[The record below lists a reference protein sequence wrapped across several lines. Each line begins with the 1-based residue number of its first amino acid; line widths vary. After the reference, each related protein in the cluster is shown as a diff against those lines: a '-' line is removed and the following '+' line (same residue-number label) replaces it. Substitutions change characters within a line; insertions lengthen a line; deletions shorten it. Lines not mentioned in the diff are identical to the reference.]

1 MNILKKIF
9 SPLCLSV
16 SIFLIVYVFY
26 KSQIYWDGE
35 KNNYYQ
41 IYYIISLILLIFS
54 IFTFYLN
61 EIIKEYLIVILIS
74 ALTSLYIFEFYLTF
88 KVINTKEQRIQKQM
102 NIKQKE
108 FLNKTGKKFDTRLI
122 HEIYSDLKKKDPNI
136 QVAYYP
142 NFLINKS
149 NIFPFGGISNSKTIN
164 CNENGYYSIYESDR
178 YGFNNPDKE
187 WDQKNFEFLLVGDS
201 HTHGSCVNRPDDIAS
216 VLRTLSNKSVLN
228 LGYSGW
234 GPLVEYAILREY
246 LIPNVNNILWMY
258 FEGNDL
264 TDLKNELGSELLNKY
279 YENLNFSQNLKN
291 RQKEIDEIATA
302 SISKNEAQMGKK
314 EISFNIKKFIK
325 IDNTRKKITIS
336 LIKKKQKKNLKK
348 IKFKKIL
355 ILVKE
360 LAEKNGSN
368 LYFVYLPEYSRYKK
382 NYDNSNYFLIKR
394 IVNELNIS
402 FIDINKKV
410 FEKEND
416 PLNLFPLRLFG
427 HYNKDGYRKIT
438 ETIYESVQ

>member
-216 VLRTLSNKSVLN
+216 VLRTLSNKPVLN

-234 GPLVEYAILREY
+234 GSLVKYAILREY

-264 TDLKNELGSELLNKY
+264 TDLKNELGSELERNQILMEHYSKIVKDSIPIKDLNRKTA
-279 YENLNFSQNLKN
+279 LK
-291 RQKEIDEIATA
+291 
-302 SISKNEAQMGKK
+302 
-314 EISFNIKKFIK
+314 
-325 IDNTRKKITIS
+325 
-336 LIKKKQKKNLKK
+336 
-348 IKFKKIL
+348 
-355 ILVKE
+355 
-360 LAEKNGSN
+360 
-368 LYFVYLPEYSRYKK
+368 
-382 NYDNSNYFLIKR
+382 
-394 IVNELNIS
+394 
-402 FIDINKKV
+402 
-410 FEKEND
+410 
-416 PLNLFPLRLFG
+416 
-427 HYNKDGYRKIT
+427 
-438 ETIYESVQ
+438 